1 MMEWNGDS
9 TEIGEWNWVHPAV
22 EWGMGTVLK
31 HGMESGSPWS
41 GVEWNGDS
49 TETWNGIRFTLEWSG
64 MGNGDSTETWNG
76 IRFTLEWSGMEWGQ
90 Y

>member
-22 EWGMGTVLK
+22 EWGM
-31 HGMESGSPWS
+31 
-41 GVEWNGDS
+41 D
-49 TETWNGIRFTLEWSG
+49 
-64 MGNGDSTETWNG
+64 GDSTETWNG
-76 IRFTLEWSGMEWGQ
+76 IRFTLEWSGMELGQ